1 MKGTVK
7 YKIKIAIHMLLMVY
21 NVSPQDIYLS
31 YSQSYFYHF
40 KPFVSTYGW
49 IPYTAYV
56 LFPTEAAA
64 QKNQTRIQPCY
75 KVLVYTARLAN
86 KQTNKQ
92 DSNNIGIWV
101 FLIRL
106 VAKECKHFPSLRL
119 IVTSSGWPEKL
130 ACNKTRTKH
139 QCKKYCIIL
148 PASCDPGSTQV

>member
-1 MKGTVK
+1 
-7 YKIKIAIHMLLMVY
+7 MLLMVY
-21 NVSPQDIYLS
+21 SISPEDIYLS

-49 IPYTAYV
+49 IPYFAYA

-64 QKNQTRIQPCY
+64 QKSQTRIQPRY
-75 KVLVYTARLAN
+75 KVLVYSARLAN
-86 KQTNKQ
+86 TE

-106 VAKECKHFPSLRL
+106 VAKDCKPFPGLRL
-119 IVTSSGWPEKL
+119 IVTSSGWPEML
-130 ACNKTRTKH
+130 ASNKTGTKH

-148 PASCDPGSTQV
+148 SASHDPGSTQV